1 MHYLTF
7 NVGFAPLESKQTLT
21 YTETNVSETGG
32 ISESFVYY
40 FGNKLYIFLWYF
52 CNLLGKILSFNIIFV
67 ISPSLGEDSK
77 TGQIS

>member
-7 NVGFAPLESKQTLT
+7 HVGFAPSKSKQTLT
-21 YTETNVSETGG
+21 YIETNVSETGG

-52 CNLLGKILSFNIIFV
+52 CNLLGKILSFIIFV